1 MRKISF
7 TFFVVFLCLFN
18 VLSAFA
24 EPVNIYL
31 FHGKTCPHCL
41 DEEAYLDELVKEYP
55 EGSINLN
62 LYEVWYD
69 EANADLMK
77 KFSDHFGFEPT
88 GVPLTFIGSSYWT
101 GFGDST
107 KEKIHEAIDNQIKTG
122 EFVDTAEIVKG
133 IIKTE
138 GGELS
143 TTDEITLP
151 LFGKISL
158 KNKSSLF
165 VTIAVGLA
173 DGVNPCSLWVLTM
186 LLTIVIHTD
195 SRKKSFIVGFVYIM
209 VTALIYALFI
219 LGVFKFLDYTKFI
232 PQIQIGAAVITTIIG
247 IINIKD
253 YFFYKK
259 GVSLTID
266 DKKKPGLYAKMR
278 NIVKNSKSIPAMIG
292 ATIALSAM
300 VSLIEF
306 SCTAAFPVI
315 WANIL
320 SSQGV
325 TGPAF
330 YAHLFL
336 YMLLYQLDEII
347 IFLAAVITMKSTKME
362 EKHGRFLKLF
372 SGCMMLSLSAV
383 MIFKP
388 QIMNSLPNVLIIFAG
403 SILISFVIHSIFS
416 AVSKGK

>member
-69 EANADLMK
+69 EENGDLMK

-173 DGVNPCSLWVLTM
+173 D
-186 LLTIVIHTD
+186 
-195 SRKKSFIVGFVYIM
+195 
-209 VTALIYALFI
+209 
-219 LGVFKFLDYTKFI
+219 
-232 PQIQIGAAVITTIIG
+232 
-247 IINIKD
+247 
-253 YFFYKK
+253 
-259 GVSLTID
+259 
-266 DKKKPGLYAKMR
+266 
-278 NIVKNSKSIPAMIG
+278 
-292 ATIALSAM
+292 
-300 VSLIEF
+300 
-306 SCTAAFPVI
+306 
-315 WANIL
+315 
-320 SSQGV
+320 
-325 TGPAF
+325 
-330 YAHLFL
+330 
-336 YMLLYQLDEII
+336 
-347 IFLAAVITMKSTKME
+347 
-362 EKHGRFLKLF
+362 
-372 SGCMMLSLSAV
+372 
-383 MIFKP
+383 
-388 QIMNSLPNVLIIFAG
+388 
-403 SILISFVIHSIFS
+403 
-416 AVSKGK
+416 